1 MPQSKSYLLLRGIN
15 LERASS
21 VPLHRQLYEQL
32 RRQILDG
39 TLPSNTPIPATRKL
53 SKELKV
59 SRNTILN
66 AYKQLLA
73 EGYLEATKGSYTRV
87 THTLPDHVLN
97 IYPQSHTKKAID
109 KPRPNDLPPKLSD
122 LGETISGLPYPYWD
136 RSGGRPFSSSQPNV
150 ATFPF
155 KTWEKCLVASWR
167 KIKPTE
173 LSYPPVLGYGPL
185 RQTIAEYVQD
195 SRGVRC
201 SAEQVVITNG
211 TQHAL
216 TTIFSLLLNPGDKV
230 WVENPSYNGVKIALN
245 QIQADI
251 TPVSVDENGLV
262 VEEGIRKAPNGRM
275 VCISPSHQYPLGVTM
290 SLTRRLELLD
300 WAKNNNAWIVED
312 DYDSEYRYAGYPLE
326 AIQGL
331 DQAGRVIYMGTF
343 SKVLF
348 PALRLGYMIL
358 PPSLVEP
365 YSATRIFTDRGTR
378 LLEQATVNEFINEGH
393 LGRHIRKMRTL
404 YEERQNILVS
414 RARIYLKNL
423 IEIDPSD
430 VGLHL
435 VGWLPEGVDDRL
447 VSDHLLDDGIYAPPL
462 SYFSLEPL
470 KQGGLVMGYAAV
482 DEQAIASAVRQMGSS
497 LQKILR

>member
-1 MPQSKSYLLLRGIN
+1 MPQQKPFLRLRGIGLN
-15 LERASS
+15 RKSAL
-21 VPLHRQLYEQL
+21 PLHRQLYEEL
-32 RRQILDG
+32 RKQILDG
-39 TLPSNTPIPATRKL
+39 TLPSNTPLPATRKL
-53 SKELKV
+53 AKELKI
-59 SRNTILN
+59 SRNTVLN

-73 EGYLEATKGSYTRV
+73 EGYLEATTGGYTRV

-97 IYPQSHTKKAID
+97 IYPTAQAKQIARTSQS
-109 KPRPNDLPPKLSD
+109 DLPPPKLSE
-122 LGETISGLPYPYWD
+122 LGEKMASLPYPYWD
-136 RSGGRPFSSSQPNV
+136 RSGGRPFSSSQPNIK
-150 ATFPF
+150 TFPF

-167 KIKPTE
+167 KIEAAE
-173 LSYPPVLGYGPL
+173 LSYPPALGYWPL
-185 RQTIAEYVQD
+185 RETIAEYVQD

-201 SAEQVVITNG
+201 TAEQVVITNG

-216 TTIFSLLLNPGDKV
+216 TTVFGLLLNPKDQV

-245 QIQADI
+245 QVGVELV
-251 TPVSVDENGLV
+251 PVPVDESGLV
-262 VEEGIRKAPNGRM
+262 VDEGIRKAPNGRM

-300 WAKNNNAWIVED
+300 WAKNNEAWIIED

-358 PPSLVEP
+358 PQSLVEP
-365 YSATRIFTDRGTR
+365 YHATRVFTDRGTR
-378 LLEQATVNEFINEGH
+378 LLEQATVNEFMNEGH

-404 YEERQNILVS
+404 YEGRQNILVEKAS
-414 RARIYLKNL
+414 IYLKNL
-423 IEIDPSD
+423 LDLPPSD

-435 VGWLPEGVDDRL
+435 VGWLPLGANDRK
-447 VSDHLLDDGIYAPPL
+447 VSDHLLKNGIYAPPL

-470 KQGGLVMGYAAV
+470 ERGGLVIGYAAV
-482 DEQAIASAVRQMGSS
+482 DEREIVSAVRQMGIS
-497 LQKILR
+497 LQSVL

>member
-1 MPQSKSYLLLRGIN
+1 MSQSKSYLRLRGIY
-15 LERASS
+15 LERKSS

-32 RRQILDG
+32 RGKILDG
-39 TLPSNTPIPATRKL
+39 TLPSNTPLPATRKF

-59 SRNTILN
+59 SRNTVLN

-73 EGYLEATKGSYTRV
+73 EGYLEANAGGYTRV

-97 IYPQSHTKKAID
+97 IYPKSQNRKSLDQVPTTL
-109 KPRPNDLPPKLSD
+109 RPLQLSD
-122 LGETISGLPYPYWD
+122 LGEKMSSLPYPYWD
-136 RSGGRPFSSSQPNV
+136 RSGGRPFSSSQPSV

-155 KTWEKCLVASWR
+155 KTWEKCLVSSWR
-167 KIKPTE
+167 KINPAE

-216 TTIFSLLLNPGDKV
+216 TTIFGLLLNPSDQV

-245 QIQADI
+245 QVGADI
-251 TPVSVDENGLV
+251 VPVPVDEHGLV
-262 VEEGIRKAPNGRM
+262 VSEGIQKAPSGRM

-290 SLTRRLELLD
+290 DLTRRLELLD
-300 WAKNNNAWIVED
+300 WAKNNDAWIIED

-404 YEERQNILVS
+404 YEERQNILVN

-423 IEIDPSD
+423 IEIEPSE

-435 VGWLPEGVDDRL
+435 VGWLPPGVDDRA
-447 VSDHLLDDGIYAPPL
+447 VSDQLLDDGIYAPPL

-470 KQGGLVMGYAAV
+470 EQGGLVIGYAAV
-482 DEQAIASAVRQMGSS
+482 DEHEIVSAVRQMGSS
-497 LQKILR
+497 LQKIL